1 MYRKFEF
8 KALKNYCHRL
18 IIYLLGH
25 FVVKPFDPL
34 EELFLVVAVDVDDR
48 RKADVGEGV
57 DQFRRFQLSTDAD
70 GVAEVDGGQSD
81 RLGRAVVGHFEA
93 DDFCSF
99 RVAATK
105 STEVD
110 LFQ

>member
-1 MYRKFEF
+1 M
-8 KALKNYCHRL
+8 
-18 IIYLLGH
+18 LGH

-70 GVAEVDGGQSD
+70 GDDVAEVDGGQSD
-81 RLGRAVVGHFEA
+81 RLGRAVVGHFEV
-93 DDFCSF
+93 DDFCSV
-99 RVAATK
+99 RVAAKK